1 MSSATT
7 GTFSAPAQVHTFDGV
22 LSDFDGTIVD
32 STAAIVKHWHQI
44 GDELGVD
51 PKTILATS
59 HGRRSID
66 VMQLYDKSKA
76 NWDCMS
82 LSLPPPYVHFSLPF
96 RYTPPL
102 TARLLP
108 RLDVSF
114 IEGRIP
120 KEYGSDATE
129 IPGGRDLL
137 SALETAG
144 ARWGVVTSGTRA
156 LIDGWLGVLGLPHPA
171 MLVVAEDVELGKP
184 DPRCYLLGRKKLDL
198 EASTSL
204 LVLEDA
210 PSGIRAG
217 KAAGFK
223 VLALTTTHSVEQLQA
238 AGADWIVEDLRS
250 VSVKGVVGGQV
261 QIEMRNVL
269 Q

>member
-1 MSSATT
+1 MSRPS
-7 GTFSAPAQVHTFDGV
+7 GSFSAPPQVHTFDGL

-32 STAAIVKHWHQI
+32 STDAIVKHWHKI
-44 GDELGVD
+44 GAELGVD

-66 VMQLYDKSKA
+66 TIQLYDPKKA
-76 NWDCMS
+76 NWE
-82 LSLPPPYVHFSLPF
+82 YVS
-96 RYTPPL
+96 Y
-102 TARLLP
+102 
-108 RLDVSF
+108 

-120 KEYGSDATE
+120 KEYGSDAVE
-129 IPGGRDLL
+129 IPGARYFM
-137 SALETAG
+137 SALDDAG

-156 LIDGWLGVLGLPHPA
+156 LVDGWLGVLNLAHPKV
-171 MLVVAEDVELGKP
+171 LVVAEDVELGKP
-184 DPRCYLLGRKKLDL
+184 DPRCYLLGRTRLGL
-198 EASTSL
+198 EHSSSL
-204 LVLEDA
+204 VVLEDA

-223 VLALTTTHSVEQLQA
+223 VIALTTTHTLAQLQE

-250 VSVKGVVGGQV
+250 ISIKGVVDGQM
-261 QIEMRNVL
+261 QLEIRNAF